1 MGITPEMFFGVNLPD
16 TISFKSSALPFWAK
30 PASVQRQRRSAM
42 LICFISIFYAYLF
55 PYFFWGTNIQQRED
69 LSKQWADFILFE
81 QKKPVLLLG
90 GEAGTGL
97 RHSWMMIG

>member
-1 MGITPEMFFGVNLPD
+1 
-16 TISFKSSALPFWAK
+16 
-30 PASVQRQRRSAM
+30 M
-42 LICFISIFYAYLF
+42 LICLISIFYAYLF